1 MRTTRVVSAAGLAI
15 TLALSTVAVAAT
27 TAQAA
32 GQNYVALG
40 DSYSSGVG
48 AGSYTSASG
57 SCKISTNA
65 YPYLWKN
72 AHSPASFN
80 DVACSGAVTGD
91 VLNNQVSAL
100 SSSTSLVS
108 ITIGGND
115 AGFASTMQTCVLDSD
130 SACLSAVSNAK
141 AYAQNTLPG
150 KLDQVYT
157 AIRNN
162 APNAHVVVLGYP
174 HLYQVPGSC
183 IFGISDTKRTA
194 INSAADTLDTV
205 ISQRVAAAGANFAW
219 GDVRSA
225 FATHEICGSSTTW
238 LNSTT
243 LPIDESYHPKAAGQS
258 GGYYPVFNSH

>member
-1 MRTTRVVSAAGLAI
+1 MRLTRAVSAAGLAAVLAVS
-15 TLALSTVAVAAT
+15 TLAVAT
-27 TAQAA
+27 SAQAS

-48 AGSYTSASG
+48 AGNYTSASG

-65 YPYLWKN
+65 YPYLWAN
-72 AHSPASFN
+72 SNSPSSFT
-80 DVACSGAVTGD
+80 DVACSGAVTDD
-91 VLNNQVSAL
+91 VLNTQVSAL
-100 SSSTSLVS
+100 NSGTSLVS

-115 AGFASTMQTCVLDSD
+115 AGFSNTMQTCVLDSD
-130 SACLSAVSNAK
+130 SSCLSAVNSAES
-141 AYAQNTLPG
+141 YAQNTLPG
-150 KLDQVYT
+150 KLDAVYN
-157 AIRNN
+157 AIRSA

-174 HLYQVPGSC
+174 HLYQVPGTC

-194 INSAADTLDTV
+194 INGAADVLDSV
-205 ISQRVAAAGANFAW
+205 ISQRVGAHANFTF

-243 LPIDESYHPKAAGQS
+243 WPIDESYHPKASGQA
-258 GGYYPVFNSH
+258 GGYYPVFSSKA